1 MVRNERVTEGQI
13 QGDTTYMSSPESS
26 NPQRQEGLGR
36 GRGESVLMGT
46 DIGLGRFQK
55 VLRMDDGGGC
65 TTLNVLNA
73 LNVHLAIARMVRFML
88 CAPYHNFF

>member
-36 GRGESVLMGT
+36 GRGESVLMRT

-55 VLRMDDGGGC
+55 VLRMDGGGGC

-73 LNVHLAIARMVRFML
+73 LNVHLKVVKMFCFL
-88 CAPYHNFF
+88 P